1 MKVEQGKKVKI
12 EYELTLP
19 DGSVLESSAQRG
31 PLEFIIGQGTMLPAF
46 EARIE
51 GMEVDEE
58 RAGTI
63 PSKEAIGN
71 EDALTKVIDLSEF
84 PAEAEITV
92 GQQFEANSPNGPV
105 SFKVEKIEDG
115 KVTVRFVHP
124 LAGKDISFKV
134 KVLAIA
140 DPD

>member
-1 MKVEQGKKVKI
+1 MKVEKGKKVTI

-31 PLEFIIGQGTMLPAF
+31 PLEFVIGQGSMLPAF

-51 GMEVDEE
+51 GMAVDEE
-58 RAGTI
+58 RDGTI
-63 PSKEAIGN
+63 PSKEAVGD
-71 EDALTKVIDLSEF
+71 EDALIKVIDRSEF
-84 PAEAEITV
+84 PADAEITV

-105 SFKVEKIEDG
+105 SFRVEQIEDD

-124 LAGKDISFKV
+124 LAGKDISYKV
-134 KVLAIA
+134 KVLAIS